1 MANFEAFCRT
11 KKLISNLFFLKSD
24 LVFMLCCVFEKK
36 NNWCNIQ
43 FFAPTQLNFGK
54 QIADYVYP
62 WSAPK
67 KMYTD
72 LFSI

>member
-1 MANFEAFCRT
+1 
-11 KKLISNLFFLKSD
+11 
-24 LVFMLCCVFEKK
+24 MLCCVFEKK

-62 WSAPK
+62 WSAPR